1 MKQRSNIDIDQSW
14 YEKPDG
20 IQERLSCGGVVCR
33 VNDVGQVLILL
44 TFEKDG
50 RCFVLPK
57 GGREIGELDLETARR
72 EVREE
77 AGISD
82 LTLITDLGN
91 LQRLSFAK
99 QVWSN
104 THFFLFYTRQIN
116 GTPSDHEHCH
126 EPSWFNLED
135 EEPYFWPDQRDL
147 IESNRDRIANLILK
161 YHRQVT

>member
-33 VNDVGQVLILL
+33 VNDGQVLILL
-44 TFEKDG
+44 TLKKMVVVSFYQ
-50 RCFVLPK
+50 

-72 EVREE
+72 VREE

-91 LQRLSFAK
+91 LQRLSLQSRSGLILIFCFIRDK
-99 QVWSN
+99 SMELQ
-104 THFFLFYTRQIN
+104 
-116 GTPSDHEHCH
+116 DHE
-126 EPSWFNLED
+126 
-135 EEPYFWPDQRDL
+135 
-147 IESNRDRIANLILK
+147 
-161 YHRQVT
+161 